1 MTPARLTIF
10 FAFAFSALAASLG
23 FVSPA
28 MAAGVV
34 IDGTRVVYPGQKR
47 EVTIN
52 VHNNGSAPSLV
63 QAWLDAGNSQA
74 KPGEDKV
81 PFLLTPPL
89 FRLDPTKGQSLR
101 LFYTQEPL
109 PADRESL
116 FWLNVLDIPPREPV
130 NPDMPNKLEFAFKHR
145 IKLFFRPDKLPGTAA
160 DAPAQLTWKLVAKDG
175 KVGLEVGNPTP
186 YHVSFNQ
193 VTVIAGGASLSAKAD
208 MVSPFASRTLDLSKP
223 EVEPAGPLQVDYSF
237 INDYGGIT
245 KGTFNAPATR

>member
-1 MTPARLTIF
+1 MLSRLTLF
-10 FAFAFSALAASLG
+10 FAFTFNALVASLG
-23 FVSPA
+23 LVSPA
-28 MAAGVV
+28 TAGVV

-52 VHNNGSAPSLV
+52 VHNDGADPSLV
-63 QAWLDAGNSQA
+63 QAWLDAGNPQA

-89 FRLDPTKGQSLR
+89 FRLDPAKGQSLR

-116 FWLNVLDIPPREPV
+116 FWLNVLDIPPRESA

-145 IKLFFRPDKLPGTAA
+145 IKLFFRPDKLPGSAA

-175 KVGLEVGNPTP
+175 KVGLEVSNPTP

-193 VTVIAGGASLSAKAD
+193 VTVIAGGASLSANAN
-208 MVSPFASRTLDLSKP
+208 MVSPFASRIFELSKQK
-223 EVEPAGPLQVDYSF
+223 VEPTGSLQVDYSF
-237 INDYGGIT
+237 INDYGGVT
-245 KGTFNAPATR
+245 KGTFKAPATR

>member
-1 MTPARLTIF
+1 MLARLTF
-10 FAFAFSALAASLG
+10 FFGFAFKVLVASLG
-23 FVSPA
+23 LVSPA
-28 MAAGVV
+28 TAGVV

-47 EVTIN
+47 EVTVN
-52 VHNNGSAPSLV
+52 VHNNGEAPSLV
-63 QAWLDAGNSQA
+63 QTWLDAGNPQA

-116 FWLNVLDIPPREPV
+116 FWLNVLDIPPRESAT
-130 NPDMPNKLEFAFKHR
+130 PDMPNKLEFAFKHR

-175 KVGLEVGNPTP
+175 KVGLEVSNPTP

-193 VTVIAGGASLSAKAD
+193 VTVIAGGASLSANAD
-208 MVSPFASRTLDLSKP
+208 MVSPFASRTFELSKQ
-223 EVEPAGPLQVDYSF
+223 EVEPAGSLQVDYSF

-245 KGTFNAPATR
+245 KGTFKAPATR